1 MAVLEKQ
8 QKGEAMK
15 RKIILLGI
23 VFLFILT
30 NISSINI
37 YAREKFNSLN
47 PVIDVGSEIY
57 VQHDE
62 NNGNVYDLEKSETG
76 TTTVYQTIL
85 AEFTAGKVWTRD
97 GKYIDNVATAP
108 HGATAPEDYI
118 PVIAGEEYFIK
129 TYGVGYTEGIWY
141 TPVLFLDDD
150 DNVVSDM
157 LTGEFSKSKAGVIVK
172 VPENATKMHLTMFN
186 HQSFTLQKV
195 LYLTDEEF
203 DKLPIKRT
211 KLESDIQQKYENY
224 QKDPTLYKKPDKA
237 YITFVNDDT
246 WGSIDEYA
254 QLFID
259 KEMPLVLATIPE
271 LLIENA
277 SSQEETRLDVARRV
291 EAAGGEIIAHNGGVL
306 TQEGFSDYNTMYSFF
321 VRSKQLF
328 NYYGFD
334 TNGIILAGGV
344 GQVAGAKESE
354 EWASSIYSYS
364 DLYGVEY
371 KKKEIAL
378 DSVYFHGRK
387 GLSGYSNDLERIK
400 QEIDTAIENKSWL
413 VFYFHT
419 EKEINLT
426 VLEEVLDYV
435 NSKSEKELEVVTYK
449 EMYQKNAAKESEI
462 INMKNTYYVS
472 STGTSKL
479 GTDADNPMSYETANS
494 KTYRSGDTILFK
506 RGDTFYGTFNPTILK
521 IDDKI
526 TTISSYGEGELPVI
540 SAYKIVNS
548 KESWQLHE
556 DGIYKVNLTDAQSFS
571 GLMTTDS
578 NSVNVGFLED
588 TSGTKYFNKKSALTE
603 LENLYDFYCDESY
616 LYMKSQ
622 ENPYEKLGELKLAT
636 KTNLFILHSDL
647 KVENIKF
654 CGTGAH
660 ALVGS
665 DETTENIEI
674 SNNIIQDI
682 GGSYLRGTIRYGN
695 GIELYGTNVSN
706 ALVQDNIIR
715 NTYDVGFTIQ
725 GTKGSGKN
733 VVVKENVFVSNSHD
747 SEIWESGSATGVES
761 YEFTN
766 NISVNAGRGWGYEA
780 REDKYVAAHILFWQ
794 YLLVNTDIYFH
805 DNVVYNPR
813 RIYFIE
819 QTNKT
824 NIFFQ
829 KSDFIRSD
837 YNTYLLGED
846 AKIFRDYYTIDEKD
860 TFILEYDKDN
870 HSTFKSIEVEEDI
883 INISATSNEIE
894 EIKKVFG
901 KVKPSIQP
909 TTQVTITPTKTVTV
923 ENTPTLEPTV
933 IAQPTVTPALE
944 VTAIPEVTVS
954 PTPTV
959 PPTATPTATST
970 AIPTASPTAT
980 PTATPTASPT
990 ATPTA
995 TLTLTPTPSLS
1006 VTPSETVVVS
1016 PVGTKLTDKKTKAVY
1031 VLTKAE
1037 DKVVTYANPVSK
1049 NVKTVSVPKTV
1060 TIENITYNVTA
1071 IAPNA
1076 FKNCKKLT
1084 KVTMK
1089 SNIKIIG
1096 KSAFSGC
1103 NKLKTVTMG
1112 SNVTTIGNQAFY
1124 KCSALKNLIIPSKV
1138 NKIGKQAFYKCKN
1151 LKTVT
1156 IKTTKLTTKN
1166 VGSKAFSGVHSKM
1179 TIKVPKSKLKAYK
1192 KMLKQKGISLQAKV
1206 KK

>member
-1 MAVLEKQ
+1 
-8 QKGEAMK
+8 MK

-211 KLESDIQQKYENY
+211 ELESDIQQKYENY

-259 KEMPLVLATIPE
+259 KEIPLVLATIPE

-277 SSQEETRLDVARRV
+277 ASQEETRLEVARRV
-291 EAAGGEIIAHNGGVL
+291 EAEGGEIIAHNGGVL

-321 VRSKQLF
+321 VRTKQLF

-334 TNGIILAGGV
+334 TNGIILAGGT

-371 KKKEIAL
+371 EKKEIAL

-387 GLSGYSNDLERIK
+387 GLGGYSNDLDKIK
-400 QEIDTAIENKSWL
+400 QEIDKAIENQSWL
-413 VFYFHT
+413 VFYFHS
-419 EKEINLT
+419 ESEINLT
-426 VLEEVLDYV
+426 VLGEVLDYV
-435 NSKSEKELEVVTYK
+435 KSKSETELEVVTYK

-462 INMKNTYYVS
+462 VNEKNIYYVS
-472 STGTSKL
+472 STGTSKT
-479 GTDADNPMSYETANS
+479 GTNENDPMSYETANS

-506 RGDTFYGTFNPTILK
+506 KGDTFYGTFNPTILQT
-521 IDDKI
+521 DDEI
-526 TTISSYGEGELPVI
+526 TTFSSYGEGDLPNM
-540 SAYKIVNS
+540 SGYKIVSS
-548 KESWQLHE
+548 KDSWQVHE
-556 DGIYKVNLTDAQSFS
+556 DGIFKVNLTDTQCFS

-588 TSGTKYFNKKSALTE
+588 NNGTKYFNKKGTLSE
-603 LENLYDFYCDESY
+603 LENQYDFYCDESY
-616 LYMKSQ
+616 LYMKSD
-622 ENPYEKLGELKLAT
+622 ENPYSKLGELKLAT
-636 KTNLFILHSDL
+636 RTNLFIMHSNI
-647 KVENIKF
+647 KIENIEF
-654 CGTGAH
+654 SGTGAH
-660 ALVGS
+660 AIVGS
-665 DETTENIEI
+665 DESTENIEI

-695 GIELYGTNVSN
+695 GIEFYGTNVSN
-706 ALVQDNIIR
+706 ALIHDNIIR

-725 GTKGSGKN
+725 GTQGSGKN
-733 VVVKENVFVSNSHD
+733 VVVKDNVFVNNSHD

-766 NISVNAGRGWGYEA
+766 NISINAGRGWGYEA
-780 REDKYVAAHILFWQ
+780 REDKYAAAHILFWQ

-805 DNVVYNPR
+805 DNIVYNPR

-829 KSDFIRSD
+829 KSEFIRSD

-846 AKIFRDYYTIDEKD
+846 TKIFRDFYSIEEKD
-860 TFILEYDKDN
+860 TFVSEYKKDV
-870 HSTFKSIEVEEDI
+870 HSTFELIEVKEDI
-883 INISATSNEIE
+883 INTSANSNDVKEIRKALGVE
-894 EIKKVFG
+894 EPDVE
-901 KVKPSIQP
+901 P
-909 TTQVTITPTKTVTV
+909 TVTITPTPMVTV
-923 ENTPTLEPTV
+923 EPTVVLEATNIPTPSVTPVVTMSPEPTV
-933 IAQPTVTPALE
+933 TMTPTVTPE
-944 VTAIPEVTVS
+944 
-954 PTPTV
+954 PTV
-959 PPTATPTATST
+959 TM
-970 AIPTASPTAT
+970 T
-980 PTATPTASPT
+980 PTATPDATNNVKPTLSPSPT
-990 ATPTA
+990 TA
-995 TLTLTPTPSLS
+995 FPAQ
-1006 VTPSETVVVS
+1006 
-1016 PVGTKLTDKKTKAVY
+1016 GTKLTDTATKAAY
-1031 VLTKAE
+1031 VVTKAE
-1037 DKVVTYANPVSK
+1037 DKDRTVTYANPINKS
-1049 NVKTVSVPKTV
+1049 VKTVSIPKTV
-1060 TIENITYNVTA
+1060 TIDNITYKVTA

-1084 KVTMK
+1084 KITMK
-1089 SNIKIIG
+1089 TNIKIIG

-1103 NKLKTVTMG
+1103 VKLKSVNIG
-1112 SNVTTIGNQAFY
+1112 SNVTTIGTQAFY
-1124 KCSALKNLIIPSKV
+1124 KCSALKKITIPSKV
-1138 NKIGKQAFYKCKN
+1138 NKIGTKSFYKCTN
-1151 LKTVT
+1151 LKSIT

-1166 VGSKAFSGVHSKM
+1166 VGSKAFKGIHSEA

-1192 KMLKQKGISLQAKV
+1192 KMLKKKGISSQVNVEK
-1206 KK
+1206 